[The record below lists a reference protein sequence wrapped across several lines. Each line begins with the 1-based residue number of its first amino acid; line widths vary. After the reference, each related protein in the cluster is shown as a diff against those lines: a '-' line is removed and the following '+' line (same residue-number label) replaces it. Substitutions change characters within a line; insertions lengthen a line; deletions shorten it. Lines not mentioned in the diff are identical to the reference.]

1 MKLYE
6 AQFFYIYLIMWLE
19 KFEKKKTAA
28 ELWKKPEDTYL
39 NTTIPN
45 KCIS

>member
-28 ELWKKPEDTYL
+28 EPEDTYL
-39 NTTIPN
+39 NTTIPY